1 MDDIEQD
8 HIDAAAMSLE
18 ELVAAKADELSP
30 TERRVTDHLLAHPQD
45 VIFQSA
51 LQIAHATR
59 TSDATVI
66 RTARELGFSGLPE
79 LKHALGAILLTTTHP
94 ASRLASKITVVRDS
108 TPGGVLATVG
118 EDAVERIEETVRQF
132 DADAF
137 AKAMDLLDEA
147 GTVAAFGVGLSHVA
161 ADYLATRLVR
171 LGIRAEEWRGMGFA
185 LADDLMRLR
194 EGDVV
199 VLFAPGRFAPEVQVI
214 VEHAAKVGAT
224 SVLVTDSLHVRM
236 GEQVDVVLHAP
247 MSASRMSGELLTS
260 SIVCDALVLGLARR
274 SEARATAS
282 SKALTSLRTR
292 LTGRKR

>member
-1 MDDIEQD
+1 MDDSE
-8 HIDAAAMSLE
+8 HERSEAASMSLE
-18 ELVAAKADELSP
+18 ELVAAKTSELSP
-30 TERRVTDHLLAHPQD
+30 TERRVTDHVLAHPQD

-51 LQIAHATR
+51 VQIAHATR

-66 RTARELGFSGLPE
+66 RTARVLGFSGLPE
-79 LKHALGAILLTTTHP
+79 LKHALGAILLTETHP

-108 TPGGVLATVG
+108 TTGGVLSTVG
-118 EDAVERIEETVRQF
+118 EDAIERIEETVRQF
-132 DADAF
+132 DAEAFDA
-137 AKAMDLLDEA
+137 AMDLLDGA
-147 GTVAAFGVGLSHVA
+147 GTVATFGVGLSQVA

-194 EGDVV
+194 EGDAV

-236 GEQVDVVLHAP
+236 GEQVDVVLLAP
-247 MSASRMSGELLTS
+247 MSASRMSGELLTA

-274 SEARATAS
+274 SEERATAS
-282 SKALTSLRTR
+282 SKSLTSLRTK
-292 LTGRKR
+292 LVGRRR